1 VGEIKENEKDLMRK
15 LSRMERRG
23 SELDFEDY
31 PPSEIVLDWRKF
43 NSDFKST
50 NNSITEVMH
59 IVAQNLD
66 E

>member
-1 VGEIKENEKDLMRK
+1 
-15 LSRMERRG
+15 MERRG